1 MFISIIIPV
10 LNEEDSIKELL
21 LQLQPYRKQGHEVIV
36 ADGGSDDKTISISTT
51 LADKVIQSQP
61 GRALQ
66 MNKGADN
73 SGNEILWF
81 LHADTIIP
89 ENAIEEIQ
97 NALNKSDWGRFNI
110 KLSGSHI
117 LFRIVETMMNIRSCV
132 FAIATGDQGIFVK
145 RTIFKQVNEYSNIP
159 LMEDVELC
167 KKLKK
172 VSKPVCLKETL
183 ITSSRRWEKNGISTT
198 ILLMWKLRF
207 LYWLGV
213 SPEYLAKQYK

>member
-1 MFISIIIPV
+1 MFVSIIIPA

-36 ADGGSDDKTISISTT
+36 ADGGSDDNTISISSA
-51 LADKVIQSQP
+51 LADKVIQSPP

-66 MNKGADN
+66 MNMGAEN
-73 SGNEILWF
+73 SDNEILWF
-81 LHADTIIP
+81 LHADTLVP

-97 NALNKSDWGRFNI
+97 QALNKNDWGRFNI

-117 LFRIVETMMNIRSCV
+117 LFRLIETMMNVRSCA

-145 RTIFKQVNEYSNIP
+145 RKIFKRVNEYSNIP
-159 LMEDVELC
+159 LMEDVELS

-183 ITSSRRWEKNGISTT
+183 ITSSRRWEKNGISST